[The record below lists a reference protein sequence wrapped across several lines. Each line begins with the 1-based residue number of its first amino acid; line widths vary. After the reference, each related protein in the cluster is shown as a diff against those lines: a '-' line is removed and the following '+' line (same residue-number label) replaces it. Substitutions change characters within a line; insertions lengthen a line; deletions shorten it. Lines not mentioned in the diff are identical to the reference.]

1 MEGLSLIHS
10 NINYMKKNEPK
21 MNLKE
26 CENRNRQ
33 GYAQSGMHD

>member
-10 NINYMKKNEPK
+10 NINYMEKNEPR

-26 CENRNRQ
+26 CENRNRKA
-33 GYAQSGMHD
+33 YA